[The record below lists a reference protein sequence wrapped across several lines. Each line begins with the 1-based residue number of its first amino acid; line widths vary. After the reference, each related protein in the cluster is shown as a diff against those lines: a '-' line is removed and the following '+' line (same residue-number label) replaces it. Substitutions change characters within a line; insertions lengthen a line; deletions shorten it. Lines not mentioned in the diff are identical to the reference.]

1 MWKEE
6 ISILQYISIA
16 TFNGKSIS
24 NLLLPLFIGLFKWCT
39 FWRWDQKFF
48 IPFTGLLIIL
58 IYSGTFGVQHVY
70 FCIDNVIFNR
80 FITDIHVFS
89 LWETQNYRIHKY
101 MIEKNNEIIMDYSHL
116 VMINSEIC
124 NGILNCNTRSYVI
137 PVYWYTR
144 MNHTYMCIFSRCLMH
159 CLLKGGWGLKI
170 WKKLKYV
177 GNFETCAL

>member
-1 MWKEE
+1 MWMEG

-70 FCIDNVIFNR
+70 FCIDNVVIFNR
-80 FITDIHVFS
+80 FITDIPGTCIFIMGNP
-89 LWETQNYRIHKY
+89 EFIY
-101 MIEKNNEIIMDYSHL
+101 MIEKNNEIMMDYSRL
-116 VMINSEIC
+116 DMINSEIC